1 MRNLKALL
9 LIFLCSASLSAE
21 TSLIKVGVIGDSISH
36 PHPVHP
42 YQAYYYLLERDFDKE
57 GLPFRV
63 VNYSAGGST
72 TDTAKKRLKEMLKED
87 KPHILIIA
95 LGINDMWQQFSVSHI
110 ENNLKDTLEL
120 AYENHLPVLLGLLE
134 LDAAPGLPS
143 PDYALAFQEMT
154 GRLQEDYPELKVFPF
169 LTTEM
174 MTDPSYATFDVVH
187 VNDKGHELVAEEIK
201 PLLRPLL
208 RRMVKVNTL
217 PTAPPRAFIEAPPR
231 RAALIQLP
239 KLR

>member
-1 MRNLKALL
+1 MKNLKALL
-9 LIFLCSASLSAE
+9 LIFLCSASLLAE
-21 TSLIKVGVIGDSISH
+21 TPLIKVGVIGDSISH

-63 VNYSAGGST
+63 VNYSIGGST
-72 TDTAKKRLKEMLKED
+72 TESAKKRLSEMLKED
-87 KPHILIIA
+87 KPNILIIA
-95 LGINDMWQQFSVSHI
+95 LGINDMWHQFSVAQI
-110 ENNLKDTLEL
+110 ENNLKDTIEL
-120 AYENHLPVLLGLLE
+120 AYENDLPVLLGLLE

-143 PDYALAFQEMT
+143 PDYALAFQEM
-154 GRLQEDYPELKVFPF
+154 GARLQEDYPELKVFPF

-174 MTDPSYATFDVVH
+174 MTDSSYATFDVVH
-187 VNDKGHELVAEEIK
+187 INDKGHELVAQEIK

-208 RRMVKVNTL
+208 RKIVKVN
-217 PTAPPRAFIEAPPR
+217 APPSVAPRAFIEAPPR
-231 RAALIQLP
+231 RAALIQMP